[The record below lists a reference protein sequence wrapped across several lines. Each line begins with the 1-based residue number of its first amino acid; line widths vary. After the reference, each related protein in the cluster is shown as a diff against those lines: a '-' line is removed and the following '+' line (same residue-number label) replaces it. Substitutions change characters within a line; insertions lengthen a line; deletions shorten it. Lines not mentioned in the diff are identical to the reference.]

1 MHISVARVLVAR
13 VPAGAWATASVP
25 AGVNVGRADYADDMD
40 SAPNA
45 SRPESDD
52 EIELLLRY
60 LQLARDALLWK
71 LEGVG
76 EYDVR
81 RPLTATGSNL
91 LGIVKH
97 VASTEY
103 GYLTECL
110 GRDGGISTPWM
121 AEDAPA
127 NADMWAT
134 ASESR
139 ADIIALYR
147 RVWASDDAVVRELGL
162 EAVGVVPWWSESS
175 VTVRR
180 LIIHMIAET
189 HRHAGHADILR
200 EQIDGAAGMRAAAMN
215 LPAGDAEWWRDYS
228 RRVESAA
235 RAAAEAAGET
245 VGQPVAE

>member
-1 MHISVARVLVAR
+1 MSFASAF
-13 VPAGAWATASVP
+13 AGVKV
-25 AGVNVGRADYADDMD
+25 GVNVGRADYADVMN
-40 SAPNA
+40 SASNA
-45 SRPESDD
+45 TRSAGD
-52 EIELLLRY
+52 EELELLLRY

-71 LEGVG
+71 LEGVS

-134 ASESR
+134 AAESR

-147 RVWASDDAVVRELGL
+147 RAWASDDAVVRELGL
-162 EAVGVVPWWSESS
+162 DAVGIVPWWSESS

-180 LIIHMIAET
+180 LLIHMIAET

-200 EQIDGAAGMRAAAMN
+200 EQIDGAAGMRAAATN
-215 LPAGDAEWWRDYS
+215 LPEGDAEWWRDYS
-228 RRVESAA
+228 RSVDSAA
-235 RAAAEAAGET
+235 RAAAEAAGES
-245 VGQPVAE
+245 VGQSLAD

>member
-1 MHISVARVLVAR
+1 
-13 VPAGAWATASVP
+13 
-25 AGVNVGRADYADDMD
+25 MD